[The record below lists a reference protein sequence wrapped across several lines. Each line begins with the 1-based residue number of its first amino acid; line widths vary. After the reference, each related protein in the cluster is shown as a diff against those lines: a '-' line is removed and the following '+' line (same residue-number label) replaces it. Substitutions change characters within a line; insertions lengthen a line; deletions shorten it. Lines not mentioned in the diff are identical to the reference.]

1 MYQYVEE
8 EEEEEDYKN
17 KMNNKIYNN
26 EIYLENNS
34 NKKGDNYNNDNNYNN
49 YKFSPKKTK
58 LNNYDTETISRNPNL
73 NNYSKNKKFYIPIN
87 VMNLVSF
94 INSQTNE
101 NNNSIPTLNIL
112 SKINNLENNI
122 TTNNNMNKYIPQH
135 SLNNNFEDD
144 EILKKY
150 QQNYN
155 SLKNQEI
162 LRQSAFTTQP
172 FSPITNI
179 NNNNI
184 INNFSVPY
192 DINNKNKINNNNY
205 KTFNNFNNNYN
216 QNNSSLK
223 FVSFNNVVT
232 RKKKP
237 PKNMKIKTNDN
248 INNYY
253 N

>member
-8 EEEEEDYKN
+8 EEEDDYKN
-17 KMNNKIYNN
+17 KMSNKINNNIYFGNNNNNKKDNY
-26 EIYLENNS
+26 NNS
-34 NKKGDNYNNDNNYNN
+34 NNNDNNYN
-49 YKFSPKKTK
+49 FSPKKTK
-58 LNNYDTETISRNPNL
+58 LNNFESDEISRNPNL
-73 NNYSKNKKFYIPIN
+73 NNYSKNKKFSIPIN

-112 SKINNLENNI
+112 SKINNLDNI
-122 TTNNNMNKYIPQH
+122 KNNNMNKYIPQL
-135 SLNNNFEDD
+135 SLNNNFEDG

-162 LRQSAFTTQP
+162 LRQSAFTSQP
-172 FSPITNI
+172 FSPITNVKND
-179 NNNNI
+179 NNLNH
-184 INNFSVPY
+184 FSVPY
-192 DINNKNKINNNNY
+192 SLNNKNKINNNGLN
-205 KTFNNFNNNYN
+205 TFNNFNNNFNNIN
-216 QNNSSLK
+216 QDNSSLK
-223 FVSFNNVVT
+223 FVQFNNILT
-232 RKKKP
+232 KKKKP
-237 PKNMKIKTNDN
+237 PKNMKIKPNGN

>member
-8 EEEEEDYKN
+8 EEEDDSKSKMSN
-17 KMNNKIYNN
+17 KINNNKIYIGKNIN
-26 EIYLENNS
+26 KNDEDNFKKNNNS
-34 NKKGDNYNNDNNYNN
+34 DYS
-49 YKFSPKKTK
+49 FSPKKTK
-58 LNNYDTETISRNPNL
+58 LNKYESDTISRNPNL
-73 NNYSKNKKFYIPIN
+73 NNYSKNKKFSIPIN

-112 SKINNLENNI
+112 SKINNLDNI
-122 TTNNNMNKYIPQH
+122 QNNNMNKYIPQL
-135 SLNNNFEDD
+135 SLNNNFEDG

-155 SLKNQEI
+155 YLKNQEI

-172 FSPITNI
+172 FSPITN
-179 NNNNI
+179 NNNN
-184 INNFSVPY
+184 NNNQFNQFSLPY
-192 DINNKNKINNNNY
+192 GLSNKNKINNNGFNAL
-205 KTFNNFNNNYN
+205 NNFNNIN
-216 QNNSSLK
+216 QDNSSLK
-223 FVSFNNVVT
+223 FVQFNNVLT
-232 RKKKP
+232 KKKKP
-237 PKNMKIKTNDN
+237 PKNMKIKSNGN